1 MNTIEQKVHTLLEL
15 GMAITLA
22 GKAQAFVSFEGHIN
36 GIGYHAYPV
45 DQRHAD
51 GVKRVYLVDMQIVYV
66 DRPDAEQRLD
76 KAISEFQALMQEQA
90 A

>member
-15 GMAITLA
+15 AMALTMA
-22 GKAQAFVSFEGHIN
+22 GKAQAFVSFEAHIN
-36 GIGYHAYPV
+36 GVSYHAYPV

-51 GVKRVYLVDMQIVYV
+51 GVKRVYLVDMQAVYM

-76 KAISEFQALMQEQA
+76 KAIAEFQALMQEQA